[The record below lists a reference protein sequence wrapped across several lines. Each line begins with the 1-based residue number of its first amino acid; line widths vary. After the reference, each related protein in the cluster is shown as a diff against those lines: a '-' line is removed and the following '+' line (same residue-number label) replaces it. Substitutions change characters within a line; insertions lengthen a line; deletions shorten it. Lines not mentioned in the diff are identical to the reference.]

1 MLLDILYRSQS
12 NTIDCH
18 DQIIVLMTKIVE
30 GRITYARLISHE
42 TYFYFLLSNFE
53 VTHCYVHGILI
64 REEYQS
70 TVLLS
75 NRFYT
80 YILET

>member
-1 MLLDILYRSQS
+1 MLLNILYRSQS

-18 DQIIVLMTKIVE
+18 DQIIVLMTKTVE

-53 VTHCYVHGILI
+53 VTHYYVHGILI

-80 YILET
+80 F